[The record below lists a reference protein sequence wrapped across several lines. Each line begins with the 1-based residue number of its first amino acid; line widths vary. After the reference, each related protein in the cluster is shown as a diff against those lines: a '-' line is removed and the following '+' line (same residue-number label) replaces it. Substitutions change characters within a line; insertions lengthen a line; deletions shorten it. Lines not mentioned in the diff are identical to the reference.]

1 MNQTCELDQA
11 LSLNLGYQRNQTNE
25 TNQTNRSPYWFA
37 LRTKARHEKQVRDR
51 LAAHGFEPLLP
62 IVKQLSQWKDRRK
75 EVELPLFSG
84 YCFARFRWEDRL
96 PVANVTGVVS
106 IIGSG
111 SHPERIPEEEIEALR
126 ALMASHLA
134 YGTHPYLEEGMSVE
148 VTRGPLEGVRGVLL
162 RRDKRHRLVIS
173 VHLIKQA
180 AAVEIDDCDVVP
192 VS

>member
-1 MNQTCELDQA
+1 MTMLAQIDHTVDRGQA
-11 LSLNLGYQRNQTNE
+11 ISSAQAT
-25 TNQTNRSPYWFA
+25 YWFA

-84 YCFARFRWEDRL
+84 YCFARFRWEDRM

-106 IIGSG
+106 IVGAA

-192 VS
+192 V